1 MQRLSTETVSSA
13 TVTLSPFLRSDM
25 TKRDAVCEAA
35 LELFAENGIEA
46 TTTRE
51 IAERAGAAEGTLY
64 RHFKGKEDLAESL
77 YRRCADQLRG
87 HLAAASE
94 TATAPAVRLEA
105 LVRGIFTFFDERPTS
120 CTYLLTTQPGDP
132 DEAGEEASAT
142 PLVPF
147 ADVLRDGIEQGAF
160 RDVPVPLAAGW
171 ILSMVQRTV
180 RFLKAGAL
188 RMERQAAIDRTV
200 DAALRLVDERE
211 P

>member
-1 MQRLSTETVSSA
+1 
-13 TVTLSPFLRSDM
+13 M

-64 RHFKGKEDLAESL
+64 RHFQGKKDLAQSL
-77 YRRCADQLRG
+77 HRRCADQLRG

-105 LVRGIFTFFDERPTS
+105 LVRGIFAFFDEQPTS
-120 CTYLLTTQPGDP
+120 CTYLLTTQPGDL
-132 DEAGEEASAT
+132 DAADGESPAPPT
-142 PLVPF
+142 VPF

-180 RFLKAGAL
+180 RFLKAGTL
-188 RMERQAAIDRTV
+188 RMEKQAAINRTV
-200 DAALRLVDERE
+200 DAALRLVDGGE

>member
-1 MQRLSTETVSSA
+1 
-13 TVTLSPFLRSDM
+13 M

-132 DEAGEEASAT
+132 DEADEEASAP

-147 ADVLRDGIEQGAF
+147 ADVLRDGIEQGTF
-160 RDVPVPLAAGW
+160 RDVPVPLTAGW

-180 RFLKAGAL
+180 RFLKAGTL
-188 RMERQAAIDRTV
+188 RMEKQAAIDRTV
-200 DAALRLVDERE
+200 DAALRLVDGGSRN
-211 P
+211 